1 MHVCLARMTISSY
14 IMDTDLDLKPR
25 HMVYGKMEQL
35 IQKMQHSKTGVQ
47 VKSQKTFLTMIP
59 SVFTGEDFIMSL
71 KNQLKVPD
79 EEAKHLATL
88 LCHYGYI
95 FPVTDPKVLTVK
107 DDNSLYRFQNPHYW
121 PSQSIDPDNVA
132 YAIHLTKRSMRNKQK
147 HGLEEHEQLAL
158 TKLQKMLCDKKEFID
173 CQARDQV
180 RIAKERK
187 RLDKAVIDSQER
199 AFWRIHRPA
208 PGQVKCIEE
217 GPKHNFQPSQVEAR
231 KARKDI
237 LTKKV
242 HVLRK
247 SFAMHRVKTSQA
259 IDMYILRAENYHDN
273 DPFFH
278 PVHPSNPWA
287 SDDPSFW
294 DLCDDHTDTPTER
307 RVRMWGLSF
316 RDLLAD
322 RLGLAEFE
330 SFLKKEY
337 SQENLRF
344 WHACE
349 QLKFAPVSTVPSSI
363 DTIYREFLMAGSLHE
378 VNIDSKTSQQVQNL
392 IQAGKSGKPS
402 RFTFQ
407 AAQEHIFLL
416 MKKDSYARFLR
427 SDHYKQLLNNALQPE
442 GKKKFFNF
450 GSRKKNMLTPSPKP
464 KRRGSSNSGDGVDS
478 GESMMAIGPHHSYS
492 TGNLQEL
499 DDKSVV
505 LRRDA
510 NSSESSLTSDT
521 SPNLSRRHERAS
533 SSRRGSPR
541 KSQQQQLEVPKH
553 MSLNLDGSTRGEAS
567 CLALA
572 VPSKTNV
579 VAPWEGSE

>member
-1 MHVCLARMTISSY
+1 
-14 IMDTDLDLKPR
+14 MDTDLDIKPR
-25 HMVYGKMEQL
+25 HMVYGKLEQL
-35 IQKMQHSKTGVQ
+35 IQGMQHTKTGVQ
-47 VKSQKTFLTMIP
+47 VKSQKTFLNMIP
-59 SVFTGEDFIMSL
+59 SVFTGEDLILWLMRH
-71 KNQLKVPD
+71 LKVPE

-88 LCHYGYI
+88 LCLYGYI
-95 FPVTDPKVLTVK
+95 FPVTEPKVLNVK
-107 DDNSLYRFQNPHYW
+107 VDNSLYRFQNPHYW

-132 YAIHLTKRSMRNKQK
+132 YAIHLTKRTLRNKQK
-147 HGLEEHEQLAL
+147 HGLEDHEQLAL

-173 CQARDQV
+173 CQAKDQV

-208 PGQVKCIEE
+208 PGQVKCLEE
-217 GPKHNFQPSQVEAR
+217 GPKHNFQPSQVVAR
-231 KARKDI
+231 RARKDI
-237 LTKKV
+237 LAKKV

-247 SFAMHRVKTSQA
+247 SITMHRVKTSQA
-259 IDMYILRAENYHDN
+259 IDMYVLRAENYLDN

-278 PVHPSNPWA
+278 PVHPSNPWI
-287 SDDPSFW
+287 SDDVSFW
-294 DLCDDHTDTPTER
+294 DLCNDHADTPTER
-307 RVRMWGLSF
+307 RVRTWGLSF
-316 RDLLAD
+316 RDLLSD
-322 RLGLAEFE
+322 HLGLAEFE

-349 QLKFAPVSTVPSSI
+349 QLKFAPLSTVPSSI
-363 DTIYREFLMAGSLHE
+363 DTIYREFLTAGSQHE
-378 VNIDSKTSQQVQNL
+378 VNIDSKTSQQVQNI

-402 RFTFQ
+402 RFTFR

-464 KRRGSSNSGDGVDS
+464 KRRGSSNSGDGDA
-478 GESMMAIGPHHSYS
+478 ETMMAMGPHHSYS

-499 DDKSVV
+499 DDKSVILSTGNLQELDDKSV
-505 LRRDA
+505 ILRRDV
-510 NSSESSLTSDT
+510 NSSDSSLTRCDT

-541 KSQQQQLEVPKH
+541 KNQQQQLEVPKH
-553 MSLNLDGSTRGEAS
+553 MSLNLDGSARGEAS